1 MLEVNINMIYN
12 DKQIESG
19 GDALSKNRV
28 IWLDFARALAILS
41 VVIMHCTEHVFNMD
55 FDALGNMRIAF
66 QLFRDACF
74 ILGRLGVPAFLMISG
89 CLLLPRDYT
98 DSKKVLSFYKK
109 NLLPLLI
116 TSEVWIVIYGIRHF
130 VRGTEGYGILALLEE
145 MFFLKTNEMSHM
157 WYIPMIIGMYFII
170 PFLSNAVRNIK
181 GKALWIPVS
190 IVLVATFAFN
200 FLKALNEAFGWG
212 ISFNTVVDMTFLGG
226 TYGVYLI
233 MGLMIQRGDF
243 KKIRTPILL
252 AVSLIS
258 FALTVYTSFGL
269 RSIDY
274 SYRLWYDVPGIWITS
289 VCTVELI
296 SRVDFSHGFLNRLS
310 SAAAS
315 VSALSF
321 GMYFIHLPLIIDFGP
336 VLDNIG
342 LPEPVMV
349 MIYTV
354 IVFILSYLIAFV
366 ISKIPVVKRLML
378 NIKSK

>member
-1 MLEVNINMIYN
+1 MNMIYN
-12 DKQIESG
+12 NKQIEPG
-19 GDALSKNRV
+19 GDTLSKNRV

-66 QLFRDACF
+66 QLFRDAFF
-74 ILGRLGVPAFLMISG
+74 ILGRLGVPAFLMITG

-190 IVLVATFAFN
+190 IVLVATFAFD

-212 ISFNTVVDMTFLGG
+212 ISFNTVIDMTFLGG

-252 AVSLIS
+252 AASLIS

-269 RSIDY
+269 RGIDY
-274 SYRLWYDVPGIWITS
+274 SYRLWYDVPGICIAS

-296 SRVDFSHGFLNRLS
+296 SRVDFSHGPLNRLS

-354 IVFILSYLIAFV
+354 IVFSLSYLIAFV